1 MRARQTAST
10 LQCVVLSDMCALK
23 SSCSQNLCITE
34 EHFGRDLASGVEA
47 KPLKDVWEQLKA
59 NPKLDPP

>member
-1 MRARQTAST
+1 MHSSQ
-10 LQCVVLSDMCALK
+10 VVHK
-23 SSCSQNLCITE
+23 NLCITE

-59 NPKLDPP
+59 NPKLGPP